1 VKIPKMKKTNTG
13 FTLVE
18 LIVVLAIFGLGVALT
33 IPAFGSF
40 LQSSRLNGQTNQIS
54 GTLRAARRAA
64 ITKNI
69 NTVFVLDMTN
79 HEYFYFEDPN
89 GDGVRGAG
97 ESRSQVN
104 EMPEG
109 VTFQNHTFSQD
120 RVVFGPKGTTIESG
134 TITIQNIHHGARSIR
149 VFSGT
154 GMISML

>member
-1 VKIPKMKKTNTG
+1 MKTRKLKKTNSG

-40 LQSSRLNGQTNQIS
+40 LQSSRLNGETNQIS

-64 ITKNI
+64 VTKNI
-69 NTVFVLDMTN
+69 NTVFVIDMTN
-79 HEYFYFEDPN
+79 NQYFYFEDPDGN
-89 GDGVRGAG
+89 GTRGTG
-97 ESRSQVN
+97 EARSQVM
-104 EMPEG
+104 EMPKG
-109 VTFQNHTFSQD
+109 VTFQNHTFSQP
-120 RVVFGPKGTTIESG
+120 RVIFGPKGTTVESG
-134 TITIQNIHHGARSIR
+134 TITIQNIHHGTRSIR